1 MSYGCSS
8 CSGSGTS
15 QTYGGGP
22 CPVCTPPVPVTTIV
36 AGPQG
41 PSGATGPSGPQ
52 GNRGLVGSTGPTGM
66 TGPQG
71 PLGLQGL
78 HGATGATGP
87 AGTSSILAY
96 FTGHQWNPTLPY
108 NGVIPTMTGNQILN
122 MGQIPFASAGYIC
135 DFKIQFAYLGGTPN
149 AGSGIDGDL
158 NIQVGLGNTVATIH
172 WGMANSSATTIGVVQ
187 GYSHSILLPL
197 TQGSNI
203 YLSTSANFL
212 LVGAQ
217 LSVYNY
223 QGTGTYII
231 NSPGWQTSGND

>member
-8 CSGSGTS
+8 CSGTGTS
-15 QTYGGGP
+15 PAYGGGP

-41 PSGATGPSGPQ
+41 ATGPTGPIGPQ
-52 GNRGLVGSTGPTGM
+52 GNRGYQGSTGPIGP

-71 PLGLQGL
+71 QIGIQGL

-87 AGTSSILAY
+87 AGTSSVLAY
-96 FTGHQWNPTLPY
+96 FTGYQWNPAAPM
-108 NGVIPTMTGNQILN
+108 NGKIPTMTGNQILN
-122 MGQIPFASAGYIC
+122 MGQIPFATGGYIC
-135 DFKIQFAYLGGTPN
+135 DFKIQFAWVGGTPN
-149 AGSGIDGDL
+149 SGSGIDGNL

-172 WGMANSSATTIGVVQ
+172 WGLYNSASISAGVVQ
-187 GYSHSILLPL
+187 GYSHSIQLPL

-203 YLSTSANFL
+203 YLTTDSGFL

-217 LSVYNY
+217 LSVYNNAVY
-223 QGTGTYII
+223 TI
-231 NSPGWQTSGND
+231 NSPGWQTSGNG

>member
-1 MSYGCSS
+1 MSNGCNS
-8 CSGSGTS
+8 CSDGTS
-15 QTYGGGP
+15 WPSTN
-22 CPVCTPPVPVTTIV
+22 CAPPTPVTTIV

-41 PSGATGPSGPQ
+41 PSGPSGATGPQ
-52 GNRGLVGSTGPTGM
+52 GNRGQQGSTGVTGPTG
-66 TGPQG
+66 PQG
-71 PLGLQGL
+71 QIGL
-78 HGATGATGP
+78 HGITGATGATGP

-108 NGVIPTMTGNQILN
+108 NGTITSMTGNQILN
-122 MGQIPFASAGYIC
+122 MGQIPFSSGGYIC
-135 DFKIQFAYLGGTPN
+135 DFKIQFAWVGGAAT

-172 WGMANSSATTIGVVQ
+172 WGLANSASTSIGVVQ

-231 NSPGWQTSGND
+231 NSPGWQTGGND

>member
-1 MSYGCSS
+1 MSNGCNT
-8 CSGSGTS
+8 CSDGNSWPSTN
-15 QTYGGGP
+15 
-22 CPVCTPPVPVTTIV
+22 CAPPTPVTTIV

-41 PSGATGPSGPQ
+41 PSGPTGATGPQ
-52 GNRGLVGSTGPTGM
+52 GNRGQQGSTGVTGPTG
-66 TGPQG
+66 PQG
-71 PLGLQGL
+71 QIGI
-78 HGATGATGP
+78 HGITGSTGATGP

-96 FTGHQWNPTLPY
+96 FTGVQWNPAGSPY
-108 NGVIPTMTGNQILN
+108 NGRIPTMTGNQIMN
-122 MGQIPFASAGYIC
+122 MGQIPFANGGYIC
-135 DFKIQFAYLGGTPN
+135 DFKIQYAWLGGAAT

-172 WGMANSSATTIGVVQ
+172 WGLYNSAATTIGVVQ

-197 TQGSNI
+197 SQGSNI

-223 QGTGTYII
+223 QNSGTYII
-231 NSPGWQTSGND
+231 NSPGWQTPGNN